1 MPCARLGRFVTVT
14 FPCFYADGIG
24 TEGIC
29 MTDVI
34 GKLTCEQALEIV
46 ERLCRKT
53 GDVRDAIVA
62 EAMSLLT
69 EFSLDEVAEE
79 VFDALD
85 LIDVQD
91 CFDQAGSS
99 RDGSASP
106 DEVAVDI
113 IEEELQPFFDQVERY
128 HELRM
133 SEQEATY
140 CMAVIL
146 GIYRFAHE
154 SKSEFKQLADDAP
167 AQFAHSLLEDWL
179 ARKPPR
185 PTIGAMDAFMR
196 ERCAKWAGWMKEE

>member
-1 MPCARLGRFVTVT
+1 MS
-14 FPCFYADGIG
+14 
-24 TEGIC
+24 
-29 MTDVI
+29 DVI
-34 GKLTCEQALEIV
+34 GKLTSEQALEIV

-53 GDVRDAIVA
+53 GNVRDAIVA
-62 EAMSLLT
+62 EAMNLLT

-85 LIDVQD
+85 LNDVQD

-106 DEVAVDI
+106 DEAALDI

-128 HELRM
+128 HELAM
-133 SEQEATY
+133 GEQEATY

-167 AQFAHSLLEDWL
+167 AEFAHNLLEDWR
-179 ARKPPR
+179 ARKPPQAA
-185 PTIGAMDAFMR
+185 IEAMEAFMR
-196 ERCAKWAGWMKEE
+196 ERCPKWAGWLKEEQAGGTVR

>member
-1 MPCARLGRFVTVT
+1 MS
-14 FPCFYADGIG
+14 
-24 TEGIC
+24 
-29 MTDVI
+29 DVI
-34 GKLTCEQALEIV
+34 GKLTSEQALEIV

-53 GDVRDAIVA
+53 GNVRDAIVA
-62 EAMSLLT
+62 EAMNLLT
-69 EFSLDEVAEE
+69 EFSLGEVAEE

-106 DEVAVDI
+106 DEAAVDI

-128 HELRM
+128 HELAM
-133 SEQEATY
+133 GEQEATY

-146 GIYRFAHE
+146 GIYRFAHD

-167 AQFAHSLLEDWL
+167 VEFARNLLADWR
-179 ARKPPR
+179 ARKPPQA
-185 PTIGAMDAFMR
+185 TIEATEAFMR
-196 ERCAKWAGWMKEE
+196 ERCPKWASWLKEE